1 MTQIVSIQNKTFKF
15 TDDMGDSLSYYNVD
29 ITVKELLYDT
39 GVSYYDI
46 GYKYE
51 YVPAKS
57 YSDNL
62 NQKYKKILHPFY
74 GYPIED
80 YITYGGVIVVKN
92 TLSSSM
98 IEYILMDYDQ
108 LQKVSGATTAQKY
121 KQITMVALSFF
132 WD

>member
-1 MTQIVSIQNKTFKF
+1 MH
-15 TDDMGDSLSYYNVD
+15 
-29 ITVKELLYDT
+29 LY
-39 GVSYYDI
+39 I
-46 GYKYE
+46 RFLEKY
-51 YVPAKS
+51 PAENIC
-57 YSDNL
+57 Y
-62 NQKYKKILHPFY
+62 PFY